1 MHVEWPCKGCAGG
14 RMIETEQKQVFVRP
28 LFVVLITAFLTEIV
42 GTITIAIIVVTILVV
57 TI

>member
-1 MHVEWPCKGCAGG
+1 
-14 RMIETEQKQVFVRP
+14 MIETEQKQVFVRP